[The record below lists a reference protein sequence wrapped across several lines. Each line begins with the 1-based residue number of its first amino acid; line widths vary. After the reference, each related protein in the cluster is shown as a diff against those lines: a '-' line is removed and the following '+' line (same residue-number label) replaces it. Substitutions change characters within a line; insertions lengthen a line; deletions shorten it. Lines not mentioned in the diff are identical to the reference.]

1 MFGGIWL
8 LVGTVITIA
17 FTVGGGP
24 VWNDLVLDRRGLA
37 TDATPTAI
45 EPTGSRV
52 NGRTVFR
59 IAYTFTDRDGVARTG
74 STGTTNDRLLASA
87 ERRERLPVEY
97 DPQAPLL
104 SRVAGERA
112 SFFGWFILLPLGFA
126 VVGAVIAAR
135 GLRSVLRVRQTYV
148 HGHAI
153 LADVTAVVPT
163 SMSVNRRRVMR
174 VDYSVQGDHRPSS
187 PAKPRRSIRPPSARA
202 SGCSTDRPI
211 RNKTSPP
218 KQAPPSEFRP

>member
-17 FTVGGGP
+17 FTIGGGP

-52 NGRTVFR
+52 NGRAVFR
-59 IAYTFTDRDGVARTG
+59 IAYTFTDKDGVARTG
-74 STGTTNDRLLASA
+74 SSGHDERRAARQRRASA
-87 ERRERLPVEY
+87 NVCPIEY

-126 VVGAVIAAR
+126 VVGAIVASR
-135 GLRSVLRVRQTYV
+135 GLRRAAARQ
-148 HGHAI
+148 
-153 LADVTAVVPT
+153 ADVRPRPRDP
-163 SMSVNRRRVMR
+163 RRRDQRRAHQHARQPAARDARR
-174 VDYSVQGDHRPSS
+174 VQ
-187 PAKPRRSIRPPSARA
+187 RSR
-202 SGCSTDRPI
+202 
-211 RNKTSPP
+211 
-218 KQAPPSEFRP
+218 